1 MVLYDFQKPY
11 NQDDIKNE
19 ILEKFN
25 SDKDSAEKKQNIAFS
40 KKLLDRNQNLLFQ
53 DNNIQFQRKY
63 FKNSDNLNSEYFIIT
78 PEKPEHT
85 IYYFIGN
92 LDNIFSHFPNLIK
105 LSKDTN
111 SKIISLNYRGYGFS
125 DGKLDLQTQIK
136 DNQAFFEL
144 TKNEIIG
151 NVWSLGYSLGS
162 IYATYLGSDNNFS
175 RIILLAPFSNSKD
188 AFKYY
193 KKQNTKGIKR
203 LAYPFVKLTADDY
216 LLNISNTKKLENY
229 NGNLILI
236 HAKDDDNLPIEMSY
250 NLIDK
255 CKCSNKKLIEIEN
268 GNHGAS
274 MKMENWEKLIK
285 ELK

>member
-92 LDNIFSHFPNLIK
+92 LDNI
-105 LSKDTN
+105 
-111 SKIISLNYRGYGFS
+111 
-125 DGKLDLQTQIK
+125 
-136 DNQAFFEL
+136 
-144 TKNEIIG
+144 
-151 NVWSLGYSLGS
+151 
-162 IYATYLGSDNNFS
+162 
-175 RIILLAPFSNSKD
+175 
-188 AFKYY
+188 
-193 KKQNTKGIKR
+193 
-203 LAYPFVKLTADDY
+203 
-216 LLNISNTKKLENY
+216 LLNIPSLEEQEK
-229 NGNLILI
+229 IVQQ
-236 HAKDDDNLPIEMSY
+236 
-250 NLIDK
+250 
-255 CKCSNKKLIEIEN
+255 IEILETQITQ
-268 GNHGAS
+268 AQ
-274 MKMENWEKLIK
+274 KIIDAAPQQKQAILQK
-285 ELK
+285 YL